1 MIPGLTTKI
10 SEEVLS
16 LETTINPKADFSRIT
31 STTSTTVAST
41 IIPHFSGQSGIWVV
55 QNASGASITTVT
67 TGNILT
73 AVTIADKALVV
84 FVYSKLTSKWIPGAL
99 L

>member
-10 SEEVLS
+10 SEAVVS
-16 LETTINPKADFSRIT
+16 LETTINPKSDLLRIT
-31 STTSTTVAST
+31 STTSTTVMST
-41 IIPHFSGQSGIWVV
+41 VIPHFSGQSGMMIVV
-55 QNASGASITTVT
+55 NQSGATVTTVT

-73 AVTIADKALVV
+73 AVSIANAASVV
-84 FVYSKLTSKWIPGAL
+84 FVYSKMTDKWIVGAL